1 MKEIEAASER
11 LRAAQERA
19 ARERTVAQSP
29 DNNRSGGDDA
39 GSDAGDH
46 PHPNGDPLAAA
57 LLQQEAAVLLNLH
70 AQAVSVQNI
79 RTLVPLLLDVNSTFY
94 ARWKESFLD
103 VLGKYS
109 LERHVLSDAVAPAS
123 SWVRMNCVVRTW
135 LLGAISDDLA
145 DSVSERGASAR
156 AIWLAIESQFLG
168 NRTTRALYADQE
180 FRAFSQGD
188 LSVIDYCC
196 RFKRMAEDLR
206 DLGQPISE
214 ETLILNIIRGL
225 NERFSAL
232 GLHLRRSTPLP
243 SFLQV
248 RDDLRLEELTMA
260 KAPPAAALTALSG
273 SSTGGSGGSKPPT
286 PAPPRP
292 PQQQD
297 SAPKTPQ
304 QSASN
309 SGGGGFQRGK
319 RGGKRFNKG
328 GGGGGSSA
336 GGASGNASGGGSS
349 SPATAPPTGTS
360 FYNPWTGA
368 IYMWPGPRAPMP
380 PRAAPPAQHQ
390 TYIAGPP
397 GQ

>member
-1 MKEIEAASER
+1 
-11 LRAAQERA
+11 
-19 ARERTVAQSP
+19 
-29 DNNRSGGDDA
+29 
-39 GSDAGDH
+39 
-46 PHPNGDPLAAA
+46 
-57 LLQQEAAVLLNLH
+57 
-70 AQAVSVQNI
+70 
-79 RTLVPLLLDVNSTFY
+79 
-94 ARWKESFLD
+94 
-103 VLGKYS
+103 
-109 LERHVLSDAVAPAS
+109 
-123 SWVRMNCVVRTW
+123 MNCVVRTW

-188 LSVIDYCC
+188 LSVIDYCR

-214 ETLILNIIRGL
+214 ETLVLNIIRGL
-225 NERFSAL
+225 NEHFSAL
-232 GLHLRRSTPLP
+232 GLHLRHSTPLP

-248 RDDLRLEELTMA
+248 SDDLRIEELTMA

-286 PAPPRP
+286 PVPPRP

-319 RGGKRFNKG
+319 RGGKCFNKG
-328 GGGGGSSA
+328 GSGGGSSA

-390 TYIAGPP
+390 TYVAGPP
-397 GQ
+397 GQWAGQWGVPSPAAPLSPGWDQQALAAQF